1 MGLSEPAFGV
11 LLTTFAAGSLV
22 GSLAAAPLE
31 RRIGRVLLLLG
42 NVVVAALTFAAP
54 AFTTEPRIIG
64 PVFVV
69 SGAFAVIA
77 NVITVSLRQRIV
89 PDHLLGRVNVA
100 DRLFAWGTQPLGAVV
115 GGILGGLFG
124 LPAVFV
130 FAGALALT
138 LLLVRWVIDE
148 PALAMADAEVPA
160 AA

>member
-31 RRIGRVLLLLG
+31 RRIGRVLLLG

-54 AFTTEPRIIG
+54 AFTTEPLIIG